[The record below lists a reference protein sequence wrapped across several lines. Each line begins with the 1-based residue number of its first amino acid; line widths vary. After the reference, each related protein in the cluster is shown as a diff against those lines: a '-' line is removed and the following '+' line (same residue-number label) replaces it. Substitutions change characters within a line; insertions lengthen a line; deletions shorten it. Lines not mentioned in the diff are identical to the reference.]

1 MICYNMSTRKEQKMN
16 ILKHRFV
23 PTISTTSKVI
33 LDKKRKM
40 KSRLSLKKRL
50 REEGY

>member
-1 MICYNMSTRKEQKMN
+1 MN
-16 ILKHRFV
+16 ILKHRFQ
-23 PTISTTSKVI
+23 PSISTTSKVF
-33 LDKKRKM
+33 LDKKRKQ